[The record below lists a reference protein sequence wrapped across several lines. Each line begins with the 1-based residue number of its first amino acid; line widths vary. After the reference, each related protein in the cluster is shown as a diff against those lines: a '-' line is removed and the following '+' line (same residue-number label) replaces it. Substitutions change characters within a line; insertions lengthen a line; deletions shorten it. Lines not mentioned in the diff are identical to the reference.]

1 MNIRIKRTHDLA
13 SYPKFSYTTDSGF
26 NLNLV
31 ELIDSKTL
39 VFGDYK
45 GMSNTCTVEFYNTG
59 IVVEP
64 DEGYYVDLVPR
75 GSLSKTG
82 HILANSVGVI
92 DETYRGSIIVPL
104 MKFGNYN
111 NIELGQSYVQCIVRK
126 RESVNIILVDDVSET
141 ERGGGNLGSTG
152 KY

>member
-1 MNIRIKRTHDLA
+1 MNIKVRRTHDLA
-13 SYPKFSYTTDSGF
+13 SYPKFSYPTDSGF

-31 ELIDSKTL
+31 ALIESKTL
-39 VFGDYK
+39 KFG
-45 GMSNTCTVEFYNTG
+45 TLLTACTVEFYDTG
-59 IVVEP
+59 IIVEP
-64 DEGYYVDLVPR
+64 DEGYYVDLIPR

-92 DETYRGSIIVPL
+92 DETYRGSILVPL
-104 MKFGNYN
+104 MKFGDYN
-111 NIELGQSYVQCIVRK
+111 NIELGQSYVQCVVRK